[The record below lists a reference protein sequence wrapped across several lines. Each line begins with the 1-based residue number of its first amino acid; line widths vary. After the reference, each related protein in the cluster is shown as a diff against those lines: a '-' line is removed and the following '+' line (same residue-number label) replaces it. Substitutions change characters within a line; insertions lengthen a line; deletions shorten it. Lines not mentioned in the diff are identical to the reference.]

1 MFRAVKNPFVIEVS
15 FDGENVRVVP
25 VKKAKEGIIYRTIA
39 RCEEYLAQLFIKEQ
53 NPINK
58 ISGLAG
64 YFKQRGWSIS
74 Y

>member
-15 FDGENVRVVP
+15 SDGENVRVVP
-25 VKKAKEGIIYRTIA
+25 IKKTKEGIIYRTIA
-39 RCEEYLAQLFIKEQ
+39 RCEEYLAQLFLKEQ
-53 NPINK
+53 QPNNI

>member
-1 MFRAVKNPFVIEVS
+1 MKNPFVIEVS

-25 VKKAKEGIIYRTIA
+25 IKKTKEGIIYRTIA
-39 RCEEYLAQLFIKEQ
+39 RCEEYLAQLFLKEQ
-53 NPINK
+53 QPNNI